1 MPGKHFGRARVFEP
15 NPMSTT
21 EKINLLDFNR
31 ATLEAFFVSNGEKP
45 FRARQLMQWVHQ
57 RGVTDFSL
65 MTDMSKTLREFL
77 SENCCVELPKLLT
90 QQRSADGTR
99 KWLLSVDGSDNAL
112 ECVLIP
118 EKSRMTLCVSSQ
130 LGCTLNCSF
139 CSTAKQG
146 FNRNLSTAEI
156 IAQLHFAHHSLLAEG
171 YEQGVTN
178 VVMMGMGEPLLNF
191 DAVIAAVDTMC
202 DDFGYALSKRRV
214 TISTAGVVPAMEKL
228 VQVTDVALAVSL
240 HAPND
245 RLRNQLVPIN
255 RKYPIAELMRACHSY
270 IDGYKS
276 RKITFE
282 YVMLDGVNDSLE
294 HAREL
299 AALIGS
305 IPCKLNLIP
314 FNPYPHAIYR
324 CSEQDTIDRFRDYTA
339 GKGIVTITR
348 RARGDDIDAACG
360 QLVGAFHDRSRRSE
374 KYQLGLNE
382 IKGVTLAH

>member
-1 MPGKHFGRARVFEP
+1 MP
-15 NPMSTT
+15 TT
-21 EKINLLDFNR
+21 AKVNLLDFNR
-31 ATLEAFFVSNGEKP
+31 AALEAFFVANEEKP

-57 RGVTDFSL
+57 RGVTDFAQ
-65 MTDMSKTLREFL
+65 MTDMSKNLRDFL
-77 SENCCVELPKLLT
+77 SANCCIELPRILT
-90 QQRSADGTR
+90 QQRATDGTR
-99 KWLLSVDGSDNAL
+99 KWLLSFDDSDNAI

-130 LGCTLNCSF
+130 LGCTLNCTF

-156 IAQLHFAHHSLLAEG
+156 ISQVHLIHHSLLAEG
-171 YEQGVTN
+171 LENGVTN

-191 DAVIAAVDTMC
+191 DAVIAAVDMMC
-202 DDFGYALSKRRV
+202 DDYGYALSKRRV

-228 VQVTDVALAVSL
+228 DQVTDVALAVSL

-245 RLRNQLVPIN
+245 QLRNELVPIN
-255 RKYPIAELMRACHSY
+255 RKYPISELLRACHSY
-270 IDGYKS
+270 IDGYRS

-294 HAREL
+294 HARQL
-299 AALIGS
+299 VALIRD

-314 FNPYPHAIYR
+314 FNPYPHAIYQ
-324 CSEQDTIDRFRDYTA
+324 CSTQDTIDRFRDYTA
-339 GKGIVTITR
+339 SKGIITVTR

-382 IKGVTLAH
+382 IKGISIAH

>member
-1 MPGKHFGRARVFEP
+1 
-15 NPMSTT
+15 MSTT

-31 ATLEAFFVSNGEKP
+31 AALETFFVSNGEKP

-77 SENCCVELPKLLT
+77 SANCCIELPKILT

-99 KWLLSVDGSDNAL
+99 KWLLGVDDNDNAI

-270 IDGYKS
+270 IDGYRS

-282 YVMLDGVNDSLE
+282 YVMLDGINDSLE
-294 HAREL
+294 HARQL

-305 IPCKLNLIP
+305 ILCKLNLIP
-314 FNPYPHAIYR
+314 FNPYLHALYR
-324 CSEQDTIDRFRDYTA
+324 CSEQDAIDRFRDYTA
-339 GKGIVTITR
+339 GKGIITVTR